1 VDLTER
7 PEIFFTAGIL
17 PVTSRLKPSG
27 PIDRHATDSKVR
39 KPQWILL
46 NSHTVVKRF
55 CETKNTVPVPVRH
68 KSEIRMSKSETNA
81 DADEAE
87 IGKIQNVES
96 ERSLFEI

>member
-17 PVTSRLKPSG
+17 PRTSRLKPSG

-55 CETKNTVPVPVRH
+55 CEILGAAGAAQNIKGRDFLGE
-68 KSEIRMSKSETNA
+68 KLG
-81 DADEAE
+81 
-87 IGKIQNVES
+87 GK
-96 ERSLFEI
+96 SLFGG